1 MAGLQLGTGFRG
13 SAVGNLYGGYGNG
26 ASVPA
31 ASTVP
36 EGPLTITQ
44 QAFGVPPAGGGS
56 SHGIRAAAISTG
68 ALILLALIWW
78 TLPR

>member
-13 SAVGNLYGGYGNG
+13 SAVGNLYGGYGS

-36 EGPLTITQ
+36 EGPMTITQ
-44 QAFGVPPAGGGS
+44 SAFGVPPAGGTQN
-56 SHGIRAAAISTG
+56 HGIRAAAISTG
-68 ALILLALIWW
+68 ALILLGLIWW

>member
-13 SAVGNLYGGYGNG
+13 SAVGNLYGGYGS

-36 EGPLTITQ
+36 EGPSTITQ
-44 QAFGVPPAGGGS
+44 QAFGVPPAGGDRPRGL
-56 SHGIRAAAISTG
+56 HAAAIGTG
-68 ALILLALIWW
+68 AIVLLFVLWW